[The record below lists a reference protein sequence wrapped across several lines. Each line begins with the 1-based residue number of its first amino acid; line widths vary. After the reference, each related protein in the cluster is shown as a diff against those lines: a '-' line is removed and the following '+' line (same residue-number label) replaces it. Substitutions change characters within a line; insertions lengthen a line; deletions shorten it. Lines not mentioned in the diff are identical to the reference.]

1 MHAPNEARNA
11 MHQSAYLLAFFL
23 LVLSILTIEFCRR
36 EIKSRR
42 PDRRS
47 YLFAGKTALDS
58 IASNLG
64 STFSATYL
72 LGAAIVLTQLV
83 GWWAAATVVVV
94 CVSSYWLYRRLLRN
108 IHSELGEVHCSQQ
121 KGNLLLDLYGK
132 SRGRRGQQSLAA
144 LYSVIYFGLLVE
156 ELAVSRAILSSL
168 VPHQPVVP
176 SAVLLILCA
185 VVIVYVY
192 VGGFRA
198 VLTSDLIQGIVLAAF
213 VAMLVLSSL
222 RSEGE
227 AVTSAVFR
235 NAPDFSDI
243 FPCLVIA
250 LVFGISWF
258 VAGVDFASRLNFQ
271 VSSTQSLEREQRS
284 VVRIS
289 FLGTAALLLAA
300 VVFGEFSR
308 SDLALTADSAVYV
321 DNLAR
326 YFVYDS
332 APLVQ
337 VTFIA
342 SLLCMIFTTIDTL
355 IITML
360 QASDYAVLR
369 AARRESIVSVVTAA
383 MAVALVVPVDH
394 LYLFGLM
401 AGSLLI
407 LPMMSIV
414 PILAP
419 SLASAVPESNAFAW
433 VALGGTWAVYICFG
447 DVLATSTEI
456 QFLSPG
462 IPLLLGLCTLVM
474 DRLVKSSVGST

>member
-1 MHAPNEARNA
+1 M
-11 MHQSAYLLAFFL
+11 
-23 LVLSILTIEFCRR
+23 LSILTVEFCRR
-36 EIKSRR
+36 EIRSRR
-42 PDRRS
+42 PDRLS
-47 YLFAGKTALDS
+47 YLFSGKTALDS

-94 CVSSYWLYRRLLRN
+94 CASSYCLYRRLLAN
-108 IHSELGEVHCSQQ
+108 IHSQLGEAHCSQQ
-121 KGNLLLDLYGK
+121 RGNLLLDLYGK
-132 SRGRRGQQSLAA
+132 SRGRRSQQSLAA

-176 SAVLLILCA
+176 SAVLLILCT
-185 VVIVYVY
+185 VVIIYVY

-198 VLTSDLIQGIVLAAF
+198 VLTSDLIQGVVLSAF
-213 VAMLVLSSL
+213 VAMLMLSSI
-222 RSEGE
+222 RNESGV
-227 AVTSAVFR
+227 VTSEMLR
-235 NAPDFSDI
+235 TTSDFPEI

-258 VAGVDFASRLNFQ
+258 VAGVDFSSRLNFK
-271 VSSTQSLEREQRS
+271 VSNYQGLEREQRN

-300 VVFGEFSR
+300 VAFGVLSR
-308 SDLALTADSAVYV
+308 SDLAPTADSAVYV
-321 DNLAR
+321 DNLVR

-337 VTFIA
+337 ITFIV
-342 SLLCMIFTTIDTL
+342 SLLCMIFTTIDTI

-360 QASDYAVLR
+360 QASDYTVLR
-369 AARRESIVSVVTAA
+369 AARRESIVAVVTAA
-383 MAVALVVPVDH
+383 MATALVVPVDH
-394 LYLFGLM
+394 LYLFGLT

-407 LPMMSIV
+407 LPMISIV
-414 PILAP
+414 PVLAP
-419 SLASAVPESNAFAW
+419 SLASAVPESNVFAW
-433 VALGGTWAVYICFG
+433 VSLGGTWAVYIFFG
-447 DVLATSTEI
+447 DALATSI
-456 QFLSPG
+456 GVQFLSPG
-462 IPLLLGLCTLVM
+462 IPLLLGLCTLVI
-474 DRLVKSSVGST
+474 DRLVKSSVGSV